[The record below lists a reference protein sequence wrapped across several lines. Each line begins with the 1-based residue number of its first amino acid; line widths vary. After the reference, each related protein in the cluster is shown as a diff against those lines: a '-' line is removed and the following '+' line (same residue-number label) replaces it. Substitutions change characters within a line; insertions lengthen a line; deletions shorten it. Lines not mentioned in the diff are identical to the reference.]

1 MLVQIPTLAD
11 AYFSIAKWAYW
22 RYARGMVASNRRP
35 VGVPGNRDPDSPCP
49 AFEPR
54 PRKLED
60 FADCETDGHY
70 LCSECCHRVS
80 APAWG
85 EVEA

>member
-1 MLVQIPTLAD
+1 VGCVGSVLDLLLCLPNCHATL
-11 AYFSIAKWAYW
+11 S
-22 RYARGMVASNRRP
+22 ARDLTMTPPLCYQA
-35 VGVPGNRDPDSPCP
+35 
-49 AFEPR
+49 R